1 MEDSVTNTV
10 TESDFLALLEQ
21 RPLPVVDL
29 LSQIHAC
36 ETANRAKA
44 AEWTLVLVEELT
56 DRTEFPGLF
65 LAIKDRA
72 EQLAAALS
80 PADLRD
86 LLKKANKDRLVAA
99 LIENAGFGEVPL
111 AESFRRLDRLLALK
125 PGTQVLDPAWG
136 IGTIKRLDDFYKR
149 VTVDFAGKPN
159 HAMTFAA
166 ASETLDRAPHNHL
179 LTQRHNDPQAIS
191 RMAAE
196 QPGELVKC
204 ALRSFGDM
212 PVARLEETLT
222 RQGFV
227 TASGWKSF
235 WDSARKAFKNDPLVV
250 IPSKRSDPLRLLAEP
265 ESYGDA
271 WFTRFAALTDPTQI
285 LNDVNELD
293 AANQF
298 AGLEETRRGVLEER
312 LAFAVKGAHNT
323 DAALYA
329 RLAAAVSRLG
339 FLTPPA
345 EQMRVHLW
353 EDDRY
358 IEAAERLG
366 VRDVSAM
373 VTFLLAEGSQAAERL
388 LGRLSRMPFNLLS
401 DVLAALKQT
410 PEAAAACRRLLSQP
424 KAPPTLINWVFRF
437 RAETA
442 AWNLP
447 PLSELLNHAIVLVEG
462 RLSGEALRMQ
472 NSLKTLFEQSKWL
485 EMIFAELDTP
495 QRQLFFER
503 VQASPAWDPSTHRS
517 LLGRMLKLDP
527 SLADRKRA
535 AVPQPQEAVRW
546 TSWRSLKER
555 QLLYKRLVEEELP
568 KNSHD
573 IAVAR
578 SYGDLRENFEYQAAK
593 DFQRQLL
600 QRQDEMQQE
609 LKHVK
614 GNDFTDVPCD
624 KVGPGTTVVL
634 RMEDGSQRTYTILGE
649 WDRDERLNI
658 ISNKTRLAQ
667 NLEGRACGDTVAV
680 PSPAGDET
688 ARIEALLPLDETI
701 RAWIR
706 SSPEH
711 LD

>member
-1 MEDSVTNTV
+1 
-10 TESDFLALLEQ
+10 
-21 RPLPVVDL
+21 
-29 LSQIHAC
+29 
-36 ETANRAKA
+36 
-44 AEWTLVLVEELT
+44 
-56 DRTEFPGLF
+56 
-65 LAIKDRA
+65 
-72 EQLAAALS
+72 
-80 PADLRD
+80 
-86 LLKKANKDRLVAA
+86 
-99 LIENAGFGEVPL
+99 
-111 AESFRRLDRLLALK
+111 
-125 PGTQVLDPAWG
+125 
-136 IGTIKRLDDFYKR
+136 
-149 VTVDFAGKPN
+149 
-159 HAMTFAA
+159 
-166 ASETLDRAPHNHL
+166 
-179 LTQRHNDPQAIS
+179 
-191 RMAAE
+191 MAAE